1 MFANGYVSLF
11 IIPYGGKAGSG
22 LNPLRDF
29 VKIDIWRWEHGRPD
43 EVCAFNVL
51 TSYADLS
58 LTFMY
63 SFQAVTSHP
72 TVTDVNI
79 TCVTVAYG
87 DYMTAHCMIYVY
99 MTVMA
104 QALSY

>member
-58 LTFMY
+58 LTFVY
-63 SFQAVTSHP
+63 SLNSSHFTP
-72 TVTDVNI
+72 NS
-79 TCVTVAYG
+79 YG
-87 DYMTAHCMIYVY
+87 CEHYMCHRSIW
-99 MTVMA
+99 
-104 QALSY
+104 

>member
-43 EVCAFNVL
+43 EVCTFNV
-51 TSYADLS
+51 
-58 LTFMY
+58 FN
-63 SFQAVTSHP
+63 FVCRPEFNFH
-72 TVTDVNI
+72 V
-79 TCVTVAYG
+79 
-87 DYMTAHCMIYVY
+87 
-99 MTVMA
+99 
-104 QALSY
+104 